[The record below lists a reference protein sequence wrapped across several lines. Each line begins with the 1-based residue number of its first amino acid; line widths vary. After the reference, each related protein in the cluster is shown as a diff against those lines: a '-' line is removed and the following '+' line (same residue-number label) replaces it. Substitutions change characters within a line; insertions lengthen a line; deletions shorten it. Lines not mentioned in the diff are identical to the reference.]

1 MAVVADLFAAG
12 SDTVYHMMRRVVLL
26 LAKHPHVAEALQEQI
41 DRHVPKDS
49 FVTISDM
56 RK

>member
-12 SDTVYHMMRRVVLL
+12 SDTVYHMMRWVVLL
-26 LAKHPHVAEALQEQI
+26 LAQHPHVAEALQEQI